1 MWEVGV
7 AQLMRLPDE
16 VVLVRSDS
24 DFSIFDL
31 TQFRAFRYEPSDVVQ
46 SREFLKRLCEDR
58 LRSVDQSR
66 SDHVRRCADAID
78 PHAATFL
85 LLKIPLNGDPVEIPT
100 NMANALA
107 VPRLFELG
115 ILRTNAYVVV
125 PTKIEGKATINA
137 ECQITELGK
146 AVAEEIARRMGMWDQ
161 IFGQA

>member
-1 MWEVGV
+1 M
-7 AQLMRLPDE
+7 P
-16 VVLVRSDS
+16 
-24 DFSIFDL
+24 
-31 TQFRAFRYEPSDVVQ
+31 
-46 SREFLKRLCEDR
+46 
-58 LRSVDQSR
+58 
-66 SDHVRRCADAID
+66 
-78 PHAATFL
+78 
-85 LLKIPLNGDPVEIPT
+85 IPT